1 MGVGW
6 FKLHIQRTNHAAST
20 LVRYRGLDHCNGHVP
35 VTEQLQNRA
44 YVLPTLFLRVLLRKK
59 PSMDPSIAAAII
71 GGLATILAAL
81 IGIRWQRKHEMP
93 AIKNYKPP
101 VAEDA
106 AAETSA
112 SKFAR
117 RYLEYPSHFRFIK
130 SLPKL
135 KAVVMENAQE
145 GWDTGVTA
153 DMREA
158 SYDVI
163 DFLEYAWLRLAQFYP
178 KEHWGGEDAETYIRD
193 YLKGRFAFHWSKHEP
208 SGPGTGGT
216 IVGVL
221 VGGDVIDD
229 MERLIEDTVSALFMY
244 RDDFDFTGWKH
255 EWCLKRR

>member
-1 MGVGW
+1 
-6 FKLHIQRTNHAAST
+6 
-20 LVRYRGLDHCNGHVP
+20 
-35 VTEQLQNRA
+35 
-44 YVLPTLFLRVLLRKK
+44 
-59 PSMDPSIAAAII
+59 MDPAIASAVI

-81 IGIRWQRKHEMP
+81 IGIRWQRKHETP
-93 AIKNYKPP
+93 PTPSIDPP
-101 VAEDA
+101 VVDETA
-106 AAETSA
+106 ADTSA
-112 SKFAR
+112 SSFAR

-135 KAVVMENAQE
+135 KAVVNENAQE

-153 DMREA
+153 EMREA

-178 KEHWGGEDAETYIRD
+178 EDHWGGEDAETYIRNYFKD
-193 YLKGRFAFHWSKHEP
+193 RFSFHWSKHEP
-208 SGPGTGGT
+208 EGPSTGGT

-244 RDDFDFTGWKH
+244 RDDFDFTGWKN
-255 EWCLKRR
+255 EWRGKRNDAQQIVAADV